1 MHNYISMMIDAIN
14 VETIRLS
21 NEVYQC
27 HLSYERRFCSTPNI
41 INSNS
46 VILTGAGAITAADIS
61 NVGNIDNVRQLRL
74 NLVIYEEE

>member
-27 HLSYERRFCSTPNI
+27 HLYYERRLCSTPNI

-46 VILTGAGAITAADIS
+46 VILTGAGAMTAADIS